1 MAKPRRFWG
10 SYDFAPHVAV
20 SARKGQAQ
28 AEIAA
33 LRKKGRELSPITI
46 EGRTIASTF
55 WGRAWCTNLEAY
67 SDYATRLPR
76 GRSYVRNGAVLH
88 LEIREGAIDALVLGS
103 STYTVTIAIT
113 PIAKPRWINV
123 VAACSGKID
132 SLVALLRGTLSSAVM
147 EIVTRPSKGLFPTPS
162 EIKLSCS
169 CPDWATMCKHVAA
182 VLYGVGARL
191 DREPELL
198 FRLRAVDPSSLFA
211 KSALTQAAKTPRART
226 LPENVL
232 ADVFGIEM
240 VAEDGE
246 MRARVKKV
254 RRAR

>member
-1 MAKPRRFWG
+1 
-10 SYDFAPHVAV
+10 VN
-20 SARKGQAQ
+20 ARKGKAQ
-28 AEIAA
+28 AAVAA
-33 LRKKGRELSPITI
+33 LRKKARELSPITI

-88 LEIREGAIDALVLGS
+88 LAIREGTIDALVLGS

-113 PIAKPRWINV
+113 PIAKPRWTAI

-132 SLVALLRGTLSSAVM
+132 SLVELLRGTLSSAVM
-147 EIVTRPSKGLFPTPS
+147 EIVTRPSEGLFPTPA
-162 EIKLSCS
+162 EIELSCS

-198 FRLRAVDPSSLFA
+198 FLLRAVDPSALFT
-211 KSALTQAAKTPRART
+211 KTALTHAAKTPRART

-240 VAEDGE
+240 VAEHVE
-246 MRARVKKV
+246 TRVQVKKR